1 VYYNINE
8 QDQTTTLPLVID
20 INHPTSQ
27 NSDFNAFAFGNGVES
42 NRILDAF
49 LQPQMRY
56 SQRALTTIEDYK
68 QQLKET
74 SLTYSGVYVGATQLN
89 NLNEFNLST
98 ANFKN
103 LDVTYGPIQKLY
115 ARDTDLLVLHQDKI
129 TSVLYGKNLLVDAVG
144 GGQVASVPEVLGN
157 QVAHPSEY
165 GISNNPESF
174 ARHSNILFF
183 TDARRGA
190 VLQMINDE
198 VIEISDSGM
207 KNYFRDIM
215 KDNPNT
221 QKLGSFDPF
230 NNQYVISFNDQS
242 VNPCELSIAPTISV
256 TNAAAKTLFL
266 FTITSNTSWTLSSNQ
281 TWLTLPISS
290 GFGNEDI
297 YGSVELNDGEMFRT
311 AKVTITYCDGLEE
324 EFTLLQLATPT

>member
-1 VYYNINE
+1 
-8 QDQTTTLPLVID
+8 
-20 INHPTSQ
+20 
-27 NSDFNAFAFGNGVES
+27 
-42 NRILDAF
+42 
-49 LQPQMRY
+49 
-56 SQRALTTIEDYK
+56 
-68 QQLKET
+68 
-74 SLTYSGVYVGATQLN
+74 
-89 NLNEFNLST
+89 
-98 ANFKN
+98 
-103 LDVTYGPIQKLY
+103 
-115 ARDTDLLVLHQDKI
+115 
-129 TSVLYGKNLLVDAVG
+129 LYGKNLLVDAVG
-144 GGQVASVPEVLGN
+144 GGQVASIPEVLGN

-183 TDARRGA
+183 ADARRGA

-207 KNYFRDIM
+207 KNYFRDTM

-256 TNAAAKTLFL
+256 TSAAAKTLFL

-297 YGSVELNDGEMFRT
+297 YGSVELNDGEMFRS
-311 AKVTITYCDGLEE
+311 AKVTITYCDGLEQ